1 MPLKEGSSD
10 AVISANIAELI
21 RAGHPKEQAA
31 AIAYKKAGRT
41 RKTKTRKALSLTGDM
56 AMPATATTPTAR
68 ERADLLEEAAR
79 ALRKQAD
86 EPATGARRMTKE
98 EIVESGNE
106 IAILDK
112 SKRMNSNGFRLGKL
126 FGYQLGVI
134 PEKDASDE
142 LDVTSK
148 FMKALRETGNMP
160 RDAALRGMYIPIASD
175 YLPDEVRGRDEYR
188 TFKSMWTAGAQNVDY
203 GEIEYLANK
212 FKSDPSNPIYKTA
225 MSYLQ
230 ATIGGTLVAPP
241 VQGELIE
248 LIRPREALMSAGATR
263 VPLPPNGKITYPRQ
277 TGPTTM
283 YWVGEN
289 IAITESNP
297 TTGQVSMQ
305 AKKGA
310 VLVRVPN
317 ELLRYAS
324 VAADA
329 LIRND
334 TAKTLA
340 LGIDYAALYG
350 TGSAAQPK
358 GLIQYTAS
366 NQLIDYA
373 TSTPTP
379 KGVDTNGNALRPE
392 DGYRMI
398 GQIEDRNFEFTGW
411 IARPSLANNIMGYR
425 ADAAAPKDAAGQF
438 VQSLTRAVAER
449 MPADNWVGYKMT
461 KSAIVR
467 GDQTKGTGTSLT
479 ELFGGQWEHMLMGMF
494 GAVEFASS
502 DQSDDAFKQ
511 DQTVIRALVHVDS
524 APRYEGAF
532 IYYKQLVNSTNQP

>member
-1 MPLKEGSSD
+1 
-10 AVISANIAELI
+10 
-21 RAGHPKEQAA
+21 
-31 AIAYKKAGRT
+31 
-41 RKTKTRKALSLTGDM
+41 M
-56 AMPATATTPTAR
+56 AATATPTAR
-68 ERADLLEEAAR
+68 EQAELLEKAAR
-79 ALRKQAD
+79 TLREKAE
-86 EPATGARRMTKE
+86 EPASGARKMSPAE
-98 EIVESGNE
+98 VAASGQE
-106 IAILDK
+106 VAILAK
-112 SKRMNSNGFRLGKL
+112 SQRTNSNGFRLGKL

-134 PEKDASDE
+134 REQDAADE
-142 LDVTSK
+142 LDVTNK
-148 FMKALRETGNMP
+148 FMKALQETGNMP
-160 RDAALRGMYIPIASD
+160 RDAALRGLYIPMASD
-175 YLPDEVRGRDEYR
+175 YLPDDVRNREEYR
-188 TFKSMWTAGAQNVDY
+188 IFKSMWAAGAQNVDH
-203 GEIEYLANK
+203 GEIEYLAAK
-212 FKSDPSNPIYKTA
+212 YKSDPTNPIYKTA
-225 MSYLQ
+225 MSYLVN
-230 ATIGGTLVAPP
+230 TIGGTLVAPP

-248 LIRPREALMSAGATR
+248 LVRPKEALMSAGATR

-289 IAITESNP
+289 TSITESNP

-358 GLIQYTAS
+358 GLVQFTGTNEVI
-366 NQLIDYA
+366 NYA
-373 TSTPTP
+373 GVTPAP
-379 KGVDTNGNALRPE
+379 KGVATNGNTLRPE
-392 DGYRMI
+392 DSYRMI
-398 GQIEDRNFEFTGW
+398 GLVEDRNFEFQGW
-411 IARPSLANNIMGYR
+411 IARPTMANNIAGYR
-425 ADAAAPKDAAGQF
+425 ADAAAPADAAGGF
-438 VQSLTRAVAER
+438 VQGLTRALAER
-449 MPADNWVGYKMT
+449 MPVDNWAGYKMT
-461 KSAIVR
+461 KSAIIR
-467 GDQTKGTGTSLT
+467 NDQTKGSGTGLT
-479 ELFGGQWEHMLMGMF
+479 EIFGGQWEHMLMGMF

-532 IYYKQLVNSTNQP
+532 IWYKTLLNTTNQP